1 MVGKKKREK
10 KEKRLD
16 NSLSLPDLGL
26 QIVTTEIYFK
36 CEKYTSRE
44 FEKII
49 SPNLC
54 THHMHNTLFLSPS
67 LSHTHTYTRKYAF

>member
-1 MVGKKKREK
+1 MVEKKKRKKREEK
-10 KEKRLD
+10 D

-44 FEKII
+44 FEK
-49 SPNLC
+49 N
-54 THHMHNTLFLSPS
+54 
-67 LSHTHTYTRKYAF
+67 